1 MIESLWLAT
10 PAAAKITLVCL
21 CWGIVLALVIKWLIH
36 EGVKYLPTWIREV
49 LLISVVLLGI
59 SVTNLY
65 VQGVAVSS
73 ALASL
78 KGK

>member
-10 PAAAKITLVCL
+10 PAAAKIILAVI
-21 CWGIVLALVIKWLIH
+21 CWSIILAPIIKWLLH
-36 EGVKYLPTWIREV
+36 ESIKYLPTWIREV
-49 LLISVVLLGI
+49 LLISVMLLGI

>member
-1 MIESLWLAT
+1 MIENLWLAT
-10 PAAAKITLVCL
+10 PAAAKIILVCL
-21 CWGIVLALVIKWLIH
+21 CWGIVLAPVIKWLIH
-36 EGVKYLPTWIREV
+36 ESIKYLPTWIREV
-49 LLISVVLLGI
+49 LLIAVVLLGI

-73 ALASL
+73 ALAAM